1 MDGEGPARSVPGNR
15 HRAPS
20 GAGSSS
26 SRLDRLAD
34 FVHRQR
40 WLLATVP
47 FLFLFQFPLGALF
60 AEPGN
65 TMEEGTLLIGGELV
79 LRGWTPHGDFEHLYG
94 PADLWTLAAAF
105 SIFGV
110 SITVERVV
118 GLLYRVV
125 LLWAI
130 YRIAGRWGTGVATAT
145 AGLAWLLI
153 APFGL
158 IAYSW
163 IAALAFG
170 VAALAVALD
179 ADESSHRWLAAG
191 ALAGVALLFRAD
203 LILALALG
211 LGPLV
216 RAAGREH
223 QKRFVAGLGGGAV
236 GYVVH
241 LATAG
246 PAAVVE
252 GMLIDPVVRLR
263 AGRRLPVPPNSDTA
277 DEFFARL
284 DDFIRGPDNLPGLGR
299 PAQITALFWVTLLAA
314 VLTIWLVRRDRRLRA
329 FSLLAVGAIPQLLQR
344 PTPNHIKFVGVL
356 IFPALAIALA
366 RHLRWRALSGLAAVW
381 VFACL
386 AAIAPHY
393 VGRAAFDTYF
403 ETDLGAELAFNS
415 RAIAVD
421 SDDVVDLFSILRTL
435 DSLAEPG
442 DSVFV
447 GPERLARTNYSETFL
462 YHLLP
467 DYEPASYHIQMNPG
481 LANREGGRLAADIE
495 QADWLILTNLFNG
508 WSEPNDSTADGD
520 LRADAVVE
528 SSFCPVSSFGPRTLY
543 GNC

>member
-1 MDGEGPARSVPGNR
+1 MDDLGPADSVPKNR
-15 HRAPS
+15 SWVDRA
-20 GAGSSS
+20 GG
-26 SRLDRLAD
+26 LAD

-40 WLLATVP
+40 MHLSLVP
-47 FLFLFQFPLGALF
+47 VVVLIQLPLWVMYR
-60 AEPGN
+60 EPGN

-79 LRGWTPHGDFEHLYG
+79 TRGWTPHGDFEHLYG

-110 SITVERVV
+110 SITVERIV
-118 GLLYRVV
+118 GMLYRF
-125 LLWAI
+125 LLVWAI
-130 YRIAGRWGTGVATAT
+130 YRIAQRWGSGVATAA

-170 VAALAVALD
+170 VASLAVALD
-179 ADESSHRWLAAG
+179 ANESSRRWLVAG
-191 ALAGVALLFRAD
+191 VLAGVALLFRAD
-203 LILALALG
+203 FILALALG
-211 LGPLV
+211 VGPLV
-216 RAAGREH
+216 WSTGRQ
-223 QKRFVAGLGGGAV
+223 QKLRFIAGLGGGAV
-236 GYVVH
+236 GYIVH

-246 PAAVVE
+246 PVAVIE
-252 GMLIDPVVRLR
+252 GMIIDPVFRLR

-284 DDFIRGPDNLPGLGR
+284 DDFFRGPDNLPGLGR
-299 PAQITALFWVTLLAA
+299 PAQITALFWVTVLAA
-314 VLTIWLVRRDRRLRA
+314 VLTIWLARRDRHLLA
-329 FSLLAVGAIPQLLQR
+329 FSLLAAGTIPQLLQR

-366 RHLRWRALSGLAAVW
+366 RHLRWRTVSGLAAVW

-386 AAIAPHY
+386 VTIAPHY
-393 VGRAAFDTYF
+393 MGRVTFETYF
-403 ETDLGAELAFNS
+403 DPELGVALTVAGRSFTVDVDDAPDLL
-415 RAIAVD
+415 
-421 SDDVVDLFSILRTL
+421 SILATL
-435 DSLAEPG
+435 DNFAEPG

-447 GPERLARTNYSETFL
+447 GPEVLARTNYSETFL

-508 WSEPNDSTADGD
+508 WSEPNSSTSDGD
-520 LRADAVVE
+520 LRADWVVE
-528 SSFCPVSSFGPRTLY
+528 SSFCPVASFGPRTLY

>member
-1 MDGEGPARSVPGNR
+1 MDGEGPTRSVPGNWR
-15 HRAPS
+15 WTNNA
-20 GAGSSS
+20 A
-26 SRLDRLAD
+26 SRVDRLAD
-34 FVHRQR
+34 FVHHQR
-40 WLLATVP
+40 KRLSW
-47 FLFLFQFPLGALF
+47 FLFYLLMFMPFVFMLKTPS
-60 AEPGN
+60 N

-110 SITVERVV
+110 SITVERIV
-118 GLLYRVV
+118 GMLYRV
-125 LLWAI
+125 LLVWAI
-130 YRIAGRWGTGVATAT
+130 YRIARRWGTGVATAA

-153 APFGL
+153 VPFGL

-179 ADESSHRWLAAG
+179 ANESSRRWLAAG
-191 ALAGVALLFRAD
+191 VLAGVALLFRAD
-203 LILALALG
+203 FILALCLG
-211 LGPLV
+211 VGPLV
-216 RAAGREH
+216 WSAGRQQ
-223 QKRFVAGLGGGAV
+223 QKRFAMGLGAGAF
-236 GYVVH
+236 GYIVH

-246 PAAVVE
+246 PVAVIE
-252 GMLIDPVVRLR
+252 GMIIDPVFRLR
-263 AGRRLPVPPNSDTA
+263 AGRRLPVPPSSDTA

-299 PAQITALFWVTLLAA
+299 PAQITALFWVTVLAA
-314 VLTIWLVRRDRRLRA
+314 LLTVWLARRDRRLLA
-329 FSLLAVGAIPQLLQR
+329 FSLLAAGTIPQLLQR

-366 RHLRWRALSGLAAVW
+366 RYLKWRTVSGLAAVW

-386 AAIAPHY
+386 VTIAPHY
-393 VGRAAFDTYF
+393 VGRVTY
-403 ETDLGAELAFNS
+403 ETYLDPELGARTALHGREFS
-415 RAIAVD
+415 VD
-421 SDDVVDLFSILRTL
+421 EDDVSDLLSILGTL
-435 DSLAEPG
+435 DAFAEQG

-447 GPERLARTNYSETFL
+447 GPEVLARTNYSETFL

-508 WSEPNDSTADGD
+508 WSEPNSSTSDGD

-528 SSFCPVSSFGPRTLY
+528 SSFCPVASFGPRTLY

>member
-1 MDGEGPARSVPGNR
+1 MDGEGPTRSVPGNWR
-15 HRAPS
+15 SVGRA
-20 GAGSSS
+20 GG
-26 SRLDRLAD
+26 LVGGLAD

-40 WLLATVP
+40 F
-47 FLFLFQFPLGALF
+47 FLSLFPLIFLTQLPVWGMYAK
-60 AEPGN
+60 PSN

-79 LRGWTPHGDFEHLYG
+79 ARGWTPHGDFEHLYG

-110 SITVERVV
+110 SITVERIV
-118 GLLYRVV
+118 GMLYRV
-125 LLWAI
+125 LLVGAI
-130 YRIAGRWGTGVATAT
+130 YAIAQRWGSGVATAA

-153 APFGL
+153 TPFGL

-170 VAALAVALD
+170 VASLAVALD
-179 ADESSHRWLAAG
+179 ANKSSRRWLVAG
-191 ALAGVALLFRAD
+191 LLAGVALLFRAD
-203 LILALALG
+203 FILALALG
-211 LGPLV
+211 VGPLV
-216 RAAGREH
+216 WSTGRQ
-223 QKRFVAGLGGGAV
+223 QKLRFIAGLGGGAV
-236 GYVVH
+236 GYIVH

-246 PAAVVE
+246 PVAVIE
-252 GMLIDPVVRLR
+252 GMFIDPVFRLR
-263 AGRRLPVPPNSDTA
+263 AGRRLPVPPSSDTA

-284 DDFIRGPDNLPGLGR
+284 DDFIRGPDNLPGLSR
-299 PAQITALFWVTLLAA
+299 PAQITALFWVTVLAA
-314 VLTIWLVRRDRRLRA
+314 VLTIWLARRDRRLLA
-329 FSLLAVGAIPQLLQR
+329 FSLLAAGTIPQLLQR

-366 RHLRWRALSGLAAVW
+366 RHLRWRTVSGLAAVW

-386 AAIAPHY
+386 VTIAPHY
-393 VGRAAFDTYF
+393 MGRVTFETYF
-403 ETDLGAELAFNS
+403 DPELGVELTVAGRS
-415 RAIAVD
+415 STVAVD
-421 SDDVVDLFSILRTL
+421 DVPDLLSILTTL
-435 DSLAEPG
+435 DNFAEPG

-447 GPERLARTNYSETFL
+447 GPEVLARTNYSETFL

-508 WSEPNDSTADGD
+508 WSEPNSSTSDGD

-528 SSFCPVSSFGPRTLY
+528 SSFCPVASFGPRTLY

>member
-1 MDGEGPARSVPGNR
+1 MDGEGPTRSVPGNWR
-15 HRAPS
+15 WTSNA
-20 GAGSSS
+20 AG
-26 SRLDRLAD
+26 RVDGLAD
-34 FVHRQR
+34 FVHRYR
-40 WLLATVP
+40 KRLSW
-47 FLFLFQFPLGALF
+47 FLFYLLMFLPLLFMLRT
-60 AEPGN
+60 PGN

-110 SITVERVV
+110 SITVERIV
-118 GLLYRVV
+118 GMLYRV
-125 LLWAI
+125 LLVWAI
-130 YRIAGRWGTGVATAT
+130 YRIARRWGTGVATAA

-153 APFGL
+153 VPFGL

-170 VAALAVALD
+170 VAGLAVALD
-179 ADESSHRWLAAG
+179 ADENSRRWLGAG
-191 ALAGVALLFRAD
+191 VLAGVALLFRAD

-216 RAAGREH
+216 WSAGREH
-223 QKRFVAGLGGGAV
+223 QKRFAMGLGAGVV

-246 PAAVVE
+246 PAAVIE
-252 GMLIDPVVRLR
+252 GMFVSPVIRLR
-263 AGRRLPVPPNSDTA
+263 SGRRLPVPPNSDTA

-284 DDFIRGPDNLPGLGR
+284 DDFIRGPDSLPGLGR
-299 PAQITALFWVTLLAA
+299 PAQITALFWVTVLAA
-314 VLTIWLVRRDRRLRA
+314 VLTIWLARRDRRLLA
-329 FSLLAVGAIPQLLQR
+329 FSLLAAGTIPQLLQR
-344 PTPNHIKFVGVL
+344 PTPNHIKFVAVL

-366 RHLRWRALSGLAAVW
+366 RHLRWRIVSGLAAVW
-381 VFACL
+381 IFACL
-386 AAIAPHY
+386 VTIAPHY
-393 VGRAAFDTYF
+393 VGRVTYETYF
-403 ETDLGAELAFNS
+403 DPELGVRSTYAGRTFAVAADDIADLLN
-415 RAIAVD
+415 
-421 SDDVVDLFSILRTL
+421 ILGTL
-435 DSLAEPG
+435 DAFAEPG

-447 GPERLARTNYSETFL
+447 GPEVLARTNYSETFL
-462 YHLLP
+462 YHLLG

-508 WSEPNDSTADGD
+508 WSEPNSSTSDGD

-528 SSFCPVSSFGPRTLY
+528 SSFCEVASFGPRTLY

>member
-1 MDGEGPARSVPGNR
+1 MDDLGPADSVPKNR
-15 HRAPS
+15 SWVDRA
-20 GAGSSS
+20 GG
-26 SRLDRLAD
+26 LAD

-40 WLLATVP
+40 MHLSLVP
-47 FLFLFQFPLGALF
+47 LIFLTQLPVWGMYAK
-60 AEPGN
+60 PSN

-79 LRGWTPHGDFEHLYG
+79 ARGWTPHGDFEHLYG

-110 SITVERVV
+110 SITVERLV
-118 GLLYRVV
+118 GMLYRF
-125 LLWAI
+125 LLIGAI
-130 YRIAGRWGTGVATAT
+130 FAIARRWGSGVATAA

-153 APFGL
+153 TPFGL

-170 VAALAVALD
+170 VASLAVALD
-179 ADESSHRWLAAG
+179 ANESSRRWLVAG
-191 ALAGVALLFRAD
+191 LLAGVALLFRAD
-203 LILALALG
+203 FILALALG
-211 LGPLV
+211 VGRLV
-216 RAAGREH
+216 WSTGRQ
-223 QKRFVAGLGGGAV
+223 QKLRFMAGLGGGAV
-236 GYVVH
+236 GYIVH

-246 PAAVVE
+246 PVAVIE
-252 GMLIDPVVRLR
+252 GMFIDPVFRLR
-263 AGRRLPVPPNSDTA
+263 SGRRLPIPPNSETA

-284 DDFIRGPDNLPGLGR
+284 DDFIRGPDNLPGLSR

-314 VLTIWLVRRDRRLRA
+314 VLAVWLARRDRRLLA
-329 FSLLAVGAIPQLLQR
+329 FSLMAAGTIPQLLQR

-366 RHLRWRALSGLAAVW
+366 RHLRWRTVSGLAAVW

-386 AAIAPHY
+386 VTIAPHY
-393 VGRAAFDTYF
+393 MGRVTFETYF
-403 ETDLGAELAFNS
+403 DPELGVEPTVAGRSFT
-415 RAIAVD
+415 
-421 SDDVVDLFSILRTL
+421 VDLDDAPDLLSILTTL
-435 DSLAEPG
+435 DNFAEPG

-447 GPERLARTNYSETFL
+447 GPEVLARTNYSETFL

-481 LANREGGRLAADIE
+481 LANREDGRLAADIE

-508 WSEPNDSTADGD
+508 WSEPNSSTSDGD

-528 SSFCPVSSFGPRTLY
+528 SSFCEVASFGPRTLY
-543 GNC
+543 RNC

>member
-1 MDGEGPARSVPGNR
+1 MHLSLVPLIFLTQLPVWGMY
-15 HRAPS
+15 AKPS
-20 GAGSSS
+20 
-26 SRLDRLAD
+26 
-34 FVHRQR
+34 
-40 WLLATVP
+40 
-47 FLFLFQFPLGALF
+47 
-60 AEPGN
+60 N

-79 LRGWTPHGDFEHLYG
+79 ARGWTPHGDFEHLYG

-110 SITVERVV
+110 SITVERLV
-118 GLLYRVV
+118 GMLYRF
-125 LLWAI
+125 LLIGAI
-130 YRIAGRWGTGVATAT
+130 FAIARRWGSGVATAA

-153 APFGL
+153 TPFGL

-170 VAALAVALD
+170 VASLAVALD
-179 ADESSHRWLAAG
+179 ANESSRRWLVAG
-191 ALAGVALLFRAD
+191 LLAGVALLFRAD
-203 LILALALG
+203 FILALALG
-211 LGPLV
+211 VGPLV
-216 RAAGREH
+216 WSTGRQ
-223 QKRFVAGLGGGAV
+223 QKLRFMAGLGGGAV
-236 GYVVH
+236 GYIVH

-246 PAAVVE
+246 PVAVIE
-252 GMLIDPVVRLR
+252 GMFIDPVFRLR
-263 AGRRLPVPPNSDTA
+263 SGRRLPIPPNSETA

-284 DDFIRGPDNLPGLGR
+284 DDFIRGPDNLPGLSR

-314 VLTIWLVRRDRRLRA
+314 VLAVWLARRDRRLLA
-329 FSLLAVGAIPQLLQR
+329 FSLMAAGTIPQLLQR

-366 RHLRWRALSGLAAVW
+366 RHLRWRTVSGLAAVW

-386 AAIAPHY
+386 VTVAPHY
-393 VGRAAFDTYF
+393 MGRVTFETYF
-403 ETDLGAELAFNS
+403 DPELGVEPTVAGRSFT
-415 RAIAVD
+415 
-421 SDDVVDLFSILRTL
+421 VDLDDAPDLLSILTTL
-435 DSLAEPG
+435 DNFAEPG

-447 GPERLARTNYSETFL
+447 GPEVLARTNYSETFL

-508 WSEPNDSTADGD
+508 WSEPNSSNTDGD

-528 SSFCPVSSFGPRTLY
+528 SSFCPVASFGPRTLY

>member
-1 MDGEGPARSVPGNR
+1 MDSEGPTRSVPGNWR
-15 HRAPS
+15 W
-20 GAGSSS
+20 GASEGG
-26 SRLDRLAD
+26 RLDRLAD

-40 WLLATVP
+40 LLLTTLP
-47 FLFLFQFPLGALF
+47 LLFLFLLPLGALLQK
-60 AEPGN
+60 PGN

-105 SIFGV
+105 SIFDV
-110 SITVERVV
+110 SITVERIV
-118 GLLYRVV
+118 GLFYRVV

-130 YRIAGRWGTGVATAT
+130 YRIAGRWGAGVATGA

-170 VAALAVALD
+170 VSALAVALD
-179 ADESSHRWLAAG
+179 ADEISRRWLAAG
-191 ALAGVALLFRAD
+191 VLAGVALLFRAD

-216 RAAGREH
+216 WSAGREL
-223 QKRFVAGLGGGAV
+223 QKRFVMGLGAGAV
-236 GYVVH
+236 GYIVH

-246 PAAVVE
+246 PVAVVE
-252 GMLIDPVVRLR
+252 GMFIDPVVRLR
-263 AGRRLPVPPNSDTA
+263 AGRRLPVPPSSDTA

-299 PAQITALFWVTLLAA
+299 PAQITALFWVTVLAA
-314 VLTIWLVRRDRRLRA
+314 VLTIWLARRDRRLLA
-329 FSLLAVGAIPQLLQR
+329 FSLLAVGTIPQLLQR

-366 RHLRWRALSGLAAVW
+366 RHLRWRTLSGLAAVW

-386 AAIAPHY
+386 VTIAPYY

-403 ETDLGAELAFNS
+403 ETDLGVELTFNS
-415 RAIAVD
+415 RAITVD
-421 SDDVVDLFSILRTL
+421 SEDVVDLFSILRRL
-435 DSLAEPG
+435 DSMAVPG

-447 GPERLARTNYSETFL
+447 GPEMLARTNYSETYL

-495 QADWLILTNLFNG
+495 QADWLILTDLFDG
-508 WSEPNDSTADGD
+508 WSEPNSSTTDGD

-528 SSFCPVSSFGPRTLY
+528 SSFCPFASFGPRTLY
-543 GNC
+543 ENC